1 MVQGLDADV
10 ARAHAGAKATFSG
23 SRRRRQGCFSTH
35 RRRQCARTVAA
46 PCIHCRTDVGG
57 LQVGIGRR
65 WLGGFRRTDALSRGG
80 LRGIFDFGL
89 YRLAG
94 AFLSRSVIQDGR
106 FAVYAVALAAALAG
120 GMVGALR
127 ADLEAV
133 SLEKDGAWP

>member
-10 ARAHAGAKATFSG
+10 ARAHARAKATFPG
-23 SRRRRQGCFSTH
+23 SRRRRHGCFSTH
-35 RRRQCARTVAA
+35 RRRQCARSVAA

-65 WLGGFRRTDALSRGG
+65 RLVGFRRTAALFLGG
-80 LRGIFDFGL
+80 LRGIFDFSL
-89 YRLAG
+89 YRLAR
-94 AFLSRSVIQDGR
+94 ALLSRGVKQDGR

-120 GMVGALR
+120 SMAGGLG